1 MIKAYLNKAYDYLF
15 AVLLLVLPL
24 SKAAPNIVI
33 AAIALSFIVGIK
45 NVDFRRLK
53 HLPFIL
59 LYVFLSYF
67 FIKAAI
73 TGSLFAEWNIYKKYI
88 ILFFIPV
95 LFLKVKNVQIVKAG
109 VVISTMLLVLGT
121 LVLAGRY
128 YFSHGVLPFGI
139 GEVVNTLILL
149 ERPYAGFFA
158 VAGAVF
164 SLDLIKYYLHY
175 KKWLVASGIISVAF
189 ILLIAA
195 RISFLTLI
203 VLALLYILF
212 YLPVRRSVRVVLIIA
227 FISFTA
233 IVFLF
238 NKNIADRFFLKESM
252 QVAMDYEPRLIIWP
266 CAYELAQRD
275 DFNPVTGYPNNTI
288 VEERYVECY
297 TTTITANQDKNEY
310 YKTERFNSHNQFID
324 FYLTTGLIGLVL
336 FVGFIIALFVQVKS
350 DFAYTA
356 IIIAM
361 LLFLL
366 VENVL
371 HRQMGCYFFS
381 IFGALLLMRK
391 IPADEN

>member
-1 MIKAYLNKAYDYLF
+1 MQLNKAYDYLF
-15 AVLLLVLPL
+15 ALLLVVLPL

-33 AAIALSFIVGIK
+33 AVIAISFIVGIK
-45 NVDFRRLK
+45 GVDFRRLK
-53 HLPFIL
+53 SLPFIL
-59 LYVFLSYF
+59 LYGFLCYF

-95 LFLKVKNVQIVKAG
+95 LFLKVRNVQVVKAG
-109 VVISTMLLVLGT
+109 VVVGTMLLVAGT
-121 LVLAGRY
+121 FVLVGRY
-128 YFSHGVLPFGI
+128 YISHGVLPFGI

-158 VAGAVF
+158 VAGTIF
-164 SLDLIKYYLHY
+164 SLDLIKYYPRH
-175 KKWLVASGIISVAF
+175 KKLLIACSIVSVAF

-195 RISFLTLI
+195 RISFLSLI
-203 VLALLYILF
+203 VLTLLYILF
-212 YLPVRRSVRVVLIIA
+212 YLPVTRKIRLVLIIA
-227 FISFTA
+227 FISLTA
-233 IVFLF
+233 AIFFF

-266 CAYELAQRD
+266 CAYELSQRD
-275 DFNPVTGYPNNTI
+275 DFNPVTGYPDNTI
-288 VEERYVECY
+288 VEDRYVDCY
-297 TTTITANQDKNEY
+297 TETITDNQDKNEY
-310 YKTERFNSHNQFID
+310 YRAERFNSHNQFID
-324 FYLTTGLIGLVL
+324 FYLTTGLIGILL
-336 FVGFIIALFVQVKS
+336 FGGFIIALFLQVKG

-361 LLFLL
+361 LLFML

-371 HRQMGCYFFS
+371 HRQMGSYFFS

-391 IPADEN
+391 IPVNEN